1 MELENDLN
9 FPLKNALEMVFAFDS
24 TGTIFYANDMA
35 KEKLESG
42 GELCGSNI
50 SAVFPNVFHSSENG
64 FEADCQFLNEL
75 LDLIAYRTNHTCFP
89 VEAKIMEDGEPGRY
103 ICMANDM
110 LEHEY
115 LSKEI
120 EKAREEAG
128 QAMMVKSQFISN
140 VTHELRTPVNG
151 ILGNVKELLDEELD
165 SEVEKS
171 LRIIEHCCDNMN
183 KIINNILDFSALE
196 SGKFILEPKKFN
208 FREMLDYVKNNHIN
222 RITEKGLDFFVTVSS
237 QIPEYVIG
245 DESRIVQIL
254 DNLLTNACKFT
265 ADGKITLEVLRTAE
279 IDDRLELF
287 FVVKDTG
294 IGIGQEEKDKLFKS
308 FSQGDGSISR
318 KYGGVGLGLNIC
330 KQLAELMDGTIDVE
344 GEKNKGSIFLVSIW
358 VGLCEDK
365 VQPQEQNYSGMP
377 LFTMEDNAF
386 FINSEESKEAE
397 MKKYGTPEYNE
408 NLKRIMSK
416 LILCVEME
424 NWGKAERFME
434 NIRQLTIDTPPE
446 VKRVVLRLK
455 MSVQKENYEKIMAGL
470 SELDNLI

>member
-89 VEAKIMEDGEPGRY
+89 VEAKIMEDGDLGRY

-183 KIINNILDFSALE
+183 KIIN
-196 SGKFILEPKKFN
+196 
-208 FREMLDYVKNNHIN
+208 
-222 RITEKGLDFFVTVSS
+222 
-237 QIPEYVIG
+237 
-245 DESRIVQIL
+245 
-254 DNLLTNACKFT
+254 
-265 ADGKITLEVLRTAE
+265 
-279 IDDRLELF
+279 
-287 FVVKDTG
+287 KDCS
-294 IGIGQEEKDKLFKS
+294 DS
-308 FSQGDGSISR
+308 
-318 KYGGVGLGLNIC
+318 
-330 KQLAELMDGTIDVE
+330 
-344 GEKNKGSIFLVSIW
+344 
-358 VGLCEDK
+358 
-365 VQPQEQNYSGMP
+365 
-377 LFTMEDNAF
+377 
-386 FINSEESKEAE
+386 
-397 MKKYGTPEYNE
+397 
-408 NLKRIMSK
+408 
-416 LILCVEME
+416 
-424 NWGKAERFME
+424 
-434 NIRQLTIDTPPE
+434 
-446 VKRVVLRLK
+446 
-455 MSVQKENYEKIMAGL
+455 
-470 SELDNLI
+470 